1 MSSIIPLGVSAD
13 GRYLAAIEFDSSDVI
28 VVDAVTLEAKVL
40 LDAEA
45 AAEKGVQPLFHL
57 THWDGSDFINV
68 RTGYTLKFVF
78 D

>member
-1 MSSIIPLGVSAD
+1 M
-13 GRYLAAIEFDSSDVI
+13 
-28 VVDAVTLEAKVL
+28 TLEAKVL

-45 AAEKGVQPLFHL
+45 AAEKGVQPLMVL
-57 THWDGSDFINV
+57 TNWDGSDFISV